1 MHIKLFISE
10 VMKSAIL
17 TEDDAVLLES
27 VLNVEESSEI
37 ETGINL

>member
-1 MHIKLFISE
+1 MHIKSFISE

-27 VLNVEESSEI
+27 VLNIEESSEI